1 MDSSRK
7 FAHDILNLINE
18 VRVDPTAHNQKF
30 EVIKAGYSIV
40 KNSPVPKEID
50 AYLKYSANLG
60 AVKPLSLSEGLCRLA
75 ESQLR
80 SFIEKNQAEK
90 GFDTVNVKKR
100 AVDFVDKSGNI
111 LQVVESVP
119 KTPIET
125 MGKLF
130 FNPMDKDKKFRAAIQ
145 NNNYTKV
152 GIAHAYI
159 RGDDIIVIIFCD
171 KCLEKVRTD
180 LDELKKA
187 FDIFDV
193 NEIGKIDVK
202 EIVAAMRSLGYN
214 PLNPIFQIMKELDS
228 DDYSPNGIID
238 WDTFA
243 SHVTNRVEDTK
254 SDDGLK
260 RIFDLFVGNPGENT
274 ITLASLRRIC
284 SELNESKFDDQLDDM
299 IKRASQSGEELT
311 FEEFKEFMKRRYEEN

>member
-7 FAHDILNLINE
+7 FANDILGLINE

-30 EVIKAGYSIV
+30 EVIKAGYSII

-50 AYLKYSANLG
+50 AYLKYSVNLD
-60 AVKPLSLSEGLCRLA
+60 ASKPLSLSEGLCRLA

-80 SFIEKNQAEK
+80 TFIEKNYAEK
-90 GFDTVNVKKR
+90 GFDSVNVKKR
-100 AVDFVDKSGNI
+100 AVDFVDKVGTI

-119 KTPIET
+119 KAPIEI

-130 FNPMDKDKKFRAAIQ
+130 FNPMDKEKKFRAAIQ
-145 NNNYTKV
+145 SNTYSKV
-152 GIAHAYI
+152 GIAHSYI
-159 RGDDIIVIIFCD
+159 NRDEIIVIIFCD

-214 PLNPIFQIMKELDS
+214 PINPIFQIMKELDS
-228 DDYSPNGIID
+228 SDYSPNGLID
-238 WDTFA
+238 WDTFVNY
-243 SHVTNRVEDTK
+243 VTGRVEDTR
-254 SDDGLK
+254 SEDGLR
-260 RIFDLFVGNPGENT
+260 RIFDLFVGNPGEKT

-284 SELNESKFDDQLDDM
+284 NELNESKYDEQLEDM
-299 IKRASQSGEELT
+299 IKRASSSGEELT
-311 FEEFKEFMKRRYEEN
+311 FEEFKEFMRRKYEEN